1 MMRRTRGIANLAVY
15 TLLAIA
21 IAAALM
27 PIYWMVNTALKP
39 PGEILSSPPNWIPSA
54 PTLKNFKEVIAG
66 EGMSQGGL
74 KYAGNSL
81 VVATTSTLIS
91 LILGSFAAYGLARWK
106 SKWSERTSMWI
117 LSTRMFPPAA
127 TVIPVYLM
135 FAKLHLIDTQIGL
148 IIAYVA
154 YNLPFVTWMLRGF
167 FAAIPPEL
175 EESARVEGCSDI
187 GAFFRVALPLVRPGI
202 AVAGLFAFVF
212 AWNEFLF
219 ALVLTRINSATIP
232 LQMASYQGVKGLI
245 WGSMM
250 AAAIIASLPGILLAF
265 IAQKHLV
272 RGLTLGAVKG

>member
-1 MMRRTRGIANLAVY
+1 MTRYKGLVTTVVVY
-15 TLLAIA
+15 GLLALVIGT
-21 IAAALM
+21 ALL
-27 PIYWMVNTALKP
+27 PIYWMVNTALKSK
-39 PGEILSSPPNWIPSA
+39 GEILASPPHWIPA
-54 PTLKNFKEVIAG
+54 KPTLDNFREVIAG

-74 KYAGNSL
+74 KYASNSL
-81 VVATTSTLIS
+81 VVATASTLIS
-91 LILGSFAAYGLARWK
+91 LALGSLAAYGLARWK

-135 FAKLHLIDTQIGL
+135 FAKLHLIDKHIGL

-154 YNLPFVTWMLRGF
+154 YNLPFVTWMMRGF
-167 FAAIPPEL
+167 FAAIPAEL
-175 EESARVEGCSDI
+175 EESARVEGCSNL
-187 GAFFRVALPLVRPGI
+187 GAFWRVSLPLVRPGL

-219 ALVLTRINSATIP
+219 ALVLTRIDSATIP

-250 AAAIIASLPGILLAF
+250 AAAIIASLPGIILAF